1 MAPIPLSAA
10 FALLLLAVA
19 AAAQTPPARPDPLDP
34 QAAVPALRHESAF
47 RHYRRA
53 GDDTRV
59 DWKQANETVARIGGW
74 RAYARAAAA
83 PASAASAA
91 APR

>member
-1 MAPIPLSAA
+1 MAPRPLSAA
-10 FALLLLAVA
+10 LALLFVAVA
-19 AAAQTPPARPDPLDP
+19 ATAQAPSARPDPLDP
-34 QAAVPALRHESAF
+34 QAAVPALRHEPAF
-47 RHYRRA
+47 RHYRRT

-91 APR
+91 AAR